1 MTGQAYTDDDVV
13 YANNKPVSATF
24 SNGMT
29 ETWTYNSDGSSEFL
43 SNNVEGTSY
52 TSSANIYDPNYS
64 SNGHL
69 AAQETDNTNG
79 SQTFNVHENGL
90 TIAYGSEG
98 ATVTLPGTND
108 SFDFALTANTAIS
121 SGGTN
126 ENFEFNTGFGNVTIS
141 NFISES
147 QSSTQND
154 TIAFANGLFA
164 NYTDLQSHMSQD
176 KAGDT
181 IIADTHGDS
190 LTLTHVAMATLQA
203 HDFLLG

>member
-1 MTGQAYTDDDVV
+1 
-13 YANNKPVSATF
+13 
-24 SNGMT
+24 MT

-43 SNNVEGTSY
+43 CNNVEGPSY
-52 TSSANIYDPNYS
+52 ISSTNVYDPNYS

-79 SQTFNVHENGL
+79 SETFNVHENGL

-98 ATVTLPGTND
+98 ATFTLPGTND
-108 SFDFALTANTAIS
+108 SFDFGLTANTAIS
-121 SGGTN
+121 SGGNN
-126 ENFEFNTGFGNVTIS
+126 ENFEFNAGFGNVTIS
-141 NFISES
+141 NLISGS
-147 QSSTQND
+147 QSSTQNE

-164 NYTDLQSHMSQD
+164 NFTDLQSHMSQD

-181 IIADTHGDS
+181 VITDTHGDS